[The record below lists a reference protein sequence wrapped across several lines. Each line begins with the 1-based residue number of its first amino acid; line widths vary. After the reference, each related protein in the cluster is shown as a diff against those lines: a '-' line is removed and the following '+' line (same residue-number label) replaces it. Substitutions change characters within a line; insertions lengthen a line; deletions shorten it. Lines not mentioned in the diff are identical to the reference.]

1 MLISISP
8 DFHNHNRTVLSSCA
22 DISELELEFGD
33 KDRFGK
39 RDTNYGV
46 FLGVRWSR

>member
-1 MLISISP
+1 MLISRSP

-22 DISELELEFGD
+22 DTSELELEFGY
-33 KDRFGK
+33 KGRFRK

-46 FLGVRWSR
+46 FLGVGWSR